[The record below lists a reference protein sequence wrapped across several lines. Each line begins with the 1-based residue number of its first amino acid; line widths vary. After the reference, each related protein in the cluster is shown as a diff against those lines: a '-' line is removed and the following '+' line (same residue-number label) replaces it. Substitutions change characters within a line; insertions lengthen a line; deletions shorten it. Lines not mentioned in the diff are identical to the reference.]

1 MREIDRRV
9 YLQKHKNES
18 KLSLRKQC
26 KLIKVSRSS
35 FYYEPRPIDDQP
47 LIDAIIKI
55 WTEDHSKGYRMITH
69 DLRTYYKF
77 LVNSKRVRR
86 LMLKL
91 GIKGII
97 PKRNLSKNKKPL
109 YKYPYLL
116 KNLIINQANLVWSTD
131 ISYVKLSAGYMYL
144 IAIIDVYSRCILGYE
159 VSNTLDTE
167 PCIRCL
173 ERCIAKYGAP
183 VIMNTDQGVQY
194 TSHEWINKLK
204 EHNIQISMDGKGRWA
219 DNVWIE
225 RFWRTIKYC
234 SIFMHGVETVKD
246 LKAEVKKFVKYY
258 NERRLHSSLNY
269 RPPMSVYKQCR
280 AANDGQFIQLCCS
293 IAAHKIKKEKDR
305 NKYEKRAKQQQMKY
319 AA

>member
-1 MREIDRRV
+1 MREIDRRA

-97 PKRNLSKNKKPL
+97 PKRN
-109 YKYPYLL
+109 
-116 KNLIINQANLVWSTD
+116 
-131 ISYVKLSAGYMYL
+131 
-144 IAIIDVYSRCILGYE
+144 
-159 VSNTLDTE
+159 
-167 PCIRCL
+167 
-173 ERCIAKYGAP
+173 
-183 VIMNTDQGVQY
+183 
-194 TSHEWINKLK
+194 
-204 EHNIQISMDGKGRWA
+204 
-219 DNVWIE
+219 
-225 RFWRTIKYC
+225 FWKMRY
-234 SIFMHGVETVKD
+234 
-246 LKAEVKKFVKYY
+246 
-258 NERRLHSSLNY
+258 
-269 RPPMSVYKQCR
+269 
-280 AANDGQFIQLCCS
+280 
-293 IAAHKIKKEKDR
+293 
-305 NKYEKRAKQQQMKY
+305 
-319 AA
+319 